1 MTEARYKT
9 PHFVRF
15 HLYEM
20 SRIGTLVE
28 AESKLVISR
37 AWEVEEIGRYM
48 VSLEDDG
55 NILEL
60 DGGNCCTLF

>member
-1 MTEARYKT
+1 MTEARYKK

-15 HLYEM
+15 QIYEM
-20 SRIGTLVE
+20 FRRGTFVE
-28 AESKLVISR
+28 AESKLVASR
-37 AWEVEEIGRYM
+37 AWQYEGIGRYT

-60 DGGNCCTLF
+60 DSG

>member
-1 MTEARYKT
+1 
-9 PHFVRF
+9 
-15 HLYEM
+15 M